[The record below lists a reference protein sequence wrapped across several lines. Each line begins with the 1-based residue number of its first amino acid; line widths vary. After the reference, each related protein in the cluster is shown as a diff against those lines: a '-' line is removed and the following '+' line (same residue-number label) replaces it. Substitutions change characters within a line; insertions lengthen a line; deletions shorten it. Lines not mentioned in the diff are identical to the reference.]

1 MNYDPARKLAGKA
14 RMPAPSVHRAASCA
28 RKVVLL
34 LALAIMPLGAQDTSV
49 VRPVAGAVLVDFQ
62 DVELRAVITALA
74 EAARINVSYGDLPSR
89 RITLRLR
96 QPVAR
101 ADIPALLRSIALNN
115 GLRVTEEGGL
125 LRFDA
130 AGTPV
135 VAGPT
140 QQGEE
145 LRLFVHRLRHAR
157 AARLAGTLQ
166 AIFGG
171 EGAGMPQATGLSRD
185 PLSSQL
191 RRQQLPPVGADTLR
205 GAIPLGAPG
214 SSVAAAL
221 RGDVQIVPD
230 ETTNSL
236 LIRAQPADYEVIR
249 QAVEALDLRPMQ
261 AVIEVLIAEV
271 RRSRDLDVGVSARVQ
286 NRDGTRRAELR
297 PGDTASANDFILRL
311 TSGGRVNVDVAIRAL
326 ATRGDVRILSRP
338 VIVAQ
343 NNQEA
348 KILVGSQRPFV
359 QVFRSLPTDAGV
371 RDQVVQYRD
380 VGTSLTILPTINP
393 DGYVNLLLSQE
404 VSSAT
409 AETQFGAPVI
419 STREASTHLFVRDG
433 QTAVIGGL
441 VDRQSEDTRS
451 GIPFLSD
458 IPLLGALFR
467 GTRQTNTTSE
477 LFLFLTP
484 HIVRDDQDVDRVREQ
499 IEARPPVKEEVGK
512 SPPVVSPRSPK

>member
-1 MNYDPARKLAGKA
+1 MEPVPFWRRRSRIAAVVALTLSLAATG
-14 RMPAPSVHRAASCA
+14 
-28 RKVVLL
+28 
-34 LALAIMPLGAQDTSV
+34 GAQDTSA
-49 VRPVAGAVLVDFQ
+49 VRTTPAGILVDFQ
-62 DVELRAVITALA
+62 DAELRAVITALA
-74 EAARINVSYGDLPSR
+74 EAGRLNVTYGDLPSR

-96 QPVAR
+96 QPVSR
-101 ADIPALLRSIALNN
+101 ADILPLLRSIAASN
-115 GLRVTEEGGL
+115 GLRVSDEGGL
-125 LRFDA
+125 LRVEA
-130 AGTPV
+130 ANLAGG
-135 VAGPT
+135 VAPSAGGA
-140 QQGEE
+140 QGSED

-157 AARLAGTLQ
+157 AARLAATLQ

-171 EGAGMPQATGLSRD
+171 EGAGMPQTTGLSRD

-191 RRQQLPPVGADTLR
+191 RGQRLPPAGVDTVR
-205 GAIPLGAPG
+205 QVVVPPLGAPG
-214 SSVAAAL
+214 ASIFAAL
-221 RGDVQIVPD
+221 RGSVQIVPD

-236 LIRAQPADYEVIR
+236 LIRALPADYEVIR
-249 QAVEALDLRPMQ
+249 QAVEAMDLRPMQ

-271 RRSRDLDVGVSARVQ
+271 RRSRDLDVGVSTRVE
-286 NRDGTRRAELR
+286 NRDGSRRVELR
-297 PGDTASANDFILRL
+297 PGDTVSANDFIVRL
-311 TSGGRVNVDVAIRAL
+311 TSGGRVAFDVAIRAL

-393 DGYVNLLLSQE
+393 DGYVNLQLSQE

-441 VDRQSEDTRS
+441 VDRQLENVHS
-451 GIPFLSD
+451 GIPVLSEIPVIGFLF
-458 IPLLGALFR
+458 GGVR
-467 GTRQTNTTSE
+467 RNEVTSE

-484 HIVRDDQDVDRVREQ
+484 HIVRADEDVDRVREQ
-499 IEARPPVKEEVGK
+499 IEGRKPGVGEELPK
-512 SPPVVSPRSPK
+512 NPPVVRPRSP